1 LAEKFL
7 DAQRSEREEV
17 MKVLG
22 GKEKEQEKKSDYD
35 KLVAELKAYQPSEK
49 QKLVDELRD
58 YKSTEKKK
66 IGVFSGK

>member
-1 LAEKFL
+1 
-7 DAQRSEREEV
+7 

-35 KLVAELKAYQPSEK
+35 KLVSELRAYQPDDE

-58 YKSTEKKK
+58 YKSTKKNK
-66 IGVFSGK
+66 VGVFRNK